1 MRQARLMRY
10 VLAGALLVLTPAC
23 ATYFPSLGR
32 TSMPPVP
39 QSPPGT
45 VPPGQARIADLNQ
58 QVQNLET
65 RVAQL
70 ESQVAKLGGRPAAPP
85 PAKRKYIPAPS
96 TTEYPKPP
104 VKPAVAAGQAEKY
117 YTQGMSLYRDKKFR
131 EARKSFYRYLKNQ
144 PRGRKA
150 PEARYY
156 LADSFYQE
164 KKFREAAVEFNKLRV
179 QFPQSIL
186 APAGLLRQALCYK
199 NQRQNHTYRSTLRK
213 LVKAYP
219 NSPEAQ
225 EARRMLRE
233 PSVKPTGKVSDAGD
247 SSTGRGTT
255 HLATHKSR

>member
-45 VPPGQARIADLNQ
+45 VPPEQARAADLNQ

-70 ESQVAKLGGRPAAPP
+70 ESQVAKLEGRPAPR
-85 PAKRKYIPAPS
+85 PARPKYIPAPS

-104 VKPAVAAGQAEKY
+104 VKTAVSAGQAGKY
-117 YTQGMSLYRDKKFR
+117 YTEGMSLYRDKKFP
-131 EARKSFYRYLKNQ
+131 EARKRFYRYLKDQ
-144 PRGRKA
+144 PRGVKA

-164 KKFREAAVEFNKLRV
+164 KKFREAAVEFNKLRI

-199 NQRQNHTYRSTLRK
+199 NQQQNHTYRSTLRK

-219 NSPEAQ
+219 NSPEAK
-225 EARRMLRE
+225 EARRLLQER
-233 PSVKPTGKVSDAGD
+233 PTKPTGKVSGAGG
-247 SSTGRGTT
+247 SATGRGTT
-255 HLATHKSR
+255 HLASHKSR